1 MSNFNAILVSK
12 CCIMEQDK
20 KKTPAERMNEMFR
33 FAIAN
38 HLASSK
44 SDFAALLDI
53 APQTLS
59 RYLSGRNEPPTNTW
73 RAFNVKLG
81 KPFHDD
87 WLITGRGE
95 MFKNLTSANEQPLG
109 DAPITDAI
117 VMLIQEMRESRIS
130 RDEQMNRI
138 LTLMENLQKK

>member
-1 MSNFNAILVSK
+1 MFNFHKKMLF
-12 CCIMEQDK
+12 MEKDT

-44 SDFAALLDI
+44 SDFAVLLDI

-59 RYLSGRNEPPTNTW
+59 RYLSGRNEPPANTW

-81 KPFHDD
+81 KPFHDE
-87 WLITGRGE
+87 WLITGQGE
-95 MFKNLTSANEQPLG
+95 MFKNLTSCQEQPIG
-109 DAPITDAI
+109 DPSITEAI
-117 VMLIQEMRESRIS
+117 VMLIKEMRESRIS
-130 RDEQMNRI
+130 RDEQFNRI
-138 LTLMENLQKK
+138 LTLMENLQKQ